1 MTELRTTID
10 MIRGV
15 SRLVVT
21 ATTSVVDVVEAMQ
34 HAIGGG
40 PVVLG
45 RPLLTPTRV
54 FSAPV
59 YASIRGVTR
68 AIGAAIDAALVR
80 AEPLLGEVEHGIE
93 ADAALAVL
101 NGVVGDH
108 LRESG
113 NPLAIPM
120 RLRHEGR
127 PLVLTPT
134 ALREVYPEAD
144 RKVLVLVHGSC
155 RHDGQWNHGGRDPF
169 AALAR
174 DLRFTAVHLHYNT
187 GLHVA
192 TNGRSFAALL
202 ERLVTAWPVPVGEL
216 AIIGHSMGGLVAR
229 SACHVADLEDHAWRR
244 KLRTL
249 VCVGAPHHGAPL
261 ERGGHWIDVLLE
273 VSRYSAPLA
282 RLGRLRSAGVTD
294 MRFGNVLEEHHDANG
309 RFAIGGDRR
318 RELKLPDGVR
328 CYAVAGTRTPRPS
341 EKLASDGVVPVESAL
356 GRHRN
361 PKLTLAFT
369 ETWVGHGMG
378 HIEMLDRPEV
388 HAVIRSWLSR

>member
-1 MTELRTTID
+1 
-10 MIRGV
+10 MIRGA

-40 PVVLG
+40 PKVLG
-45 RPLLTPTRV
+45 RPFLTPTRV
-54 FSAPV
+54 FSAPI
-59 YASIRGVTR
+59 YASIRRVTR

-80 AEPLLGEVEHGIE
+80 AKPLLTEVEHDIQG
-93 ADAALAVL
+93 DAALAVL

-120 RLRHEGR
+120 RLRHDRR

-134 ALREVYPEAD
+134 ALRAVYPEAD

-155 RHDGQWNHGGRDPF
+155 RHDGQWNRGGRDPF

-174 DLRFTAVHLHYNT
+174 DLGFTAVHLHYNT

-192 TNGRSFAALL
+192 TNGRSLATLL

-249 VCVGAPHHGAPL
+249 ICVATPHHGAPL

-273 VSRYSAPLA
+273 ISRYSAPLA

-309 RFAIGGDRR
+309 RFAFGGDRR
-318 RELKLPDGVR
+318 RELTLPDGVR
-328 CYAVAGTRTPRPS
+328 CYAVAATRTPRPT
-341 EKLASDGVVPVESAL
+341 EKLASDGLVPVESAL
-356 GRHRN
+356 GRHRD

-369 ETWVGHGMG
+369 ETWVGYGMG
-378 HIEMLDRPEV
+378 HIQMLDRPEV